1 MKDIKLVALDLD
13 GTLFDNSSRISER
26 NLTAIRSITDKGI
39 HVVISTGRPF
49 EGIPFDQIKGTG
61 INYAITANG
70 SGIYEISTGKCLYEN
85 AMDEELVTPILN
97 FLLTRDI
104 HMDAFIGGKGYT
116 PVQCVETA
124 QKLTVPSSIKNYI
137 ITTRTRLDNILQFIH
152 ENQLKV
158 QKMTLNFYPAADGTL
173 IDRET
178 VRKFLVSNPSITT
191 VCGGYNNLEFT
202 RADANKGVGLRKLAE
217 ILGVNPD
224 ATMAIGDTENDLAI
238 IEAAGI
244 GVAMGNAT
252 DAVKARADY
261 VTTTNTKDGVAAAI
275 EHFILLFH
283 SQRNNPIFF
292 FKDAMTA
299 STCRRSVS
307 LPMVKRTLPGA

>member
-26 NLTAIRSITDKGI
+26 NLTAIRSITDKGL

-116 PVQCVETA
+116 PIQCVETA

-275 EHFILLFH
+275 EHFIL
-283 SQRNNPIFF
+283 
-292 FKDAMTA
+292 
-299 STCRRSVS
+299 
-307 LPMVKRTLPGA
+307 

>member
-13 GTLFDNSSRISER
+13 GTLFDNSSRISKR

-116 PVQCVETA
+116 PIQCVETA

-275 EHFILLFH
+275 EHSIL
-283 SQRNNPIFF
+283 
-292 FKDAMTA
+292 
-299 STCRRSVS
+299 
-307 LPMVKRTLPGA
+307 

>member
-137 ITTRTRLDNILQFIH
+137 ITTRTRLNNILQFIH

-275 EHFILLFH
+275 EHFIL
-283 SQRNNPIFF
+283 
-292 FKDAMTA
+292 
-299 STCRRSVS
+299 
-307 LPMVKRTLPGA
+307 

>member
-13 GTLFDNSSRISER
+13 GTLFDNNSRISER
-26 NLTAIRSITDKGI
+26 NLTTIRSITDKGI

-116 PVQCVETA
+116 PIQCVETA

-275 EHFILLFH
+275 EHFIL
-283 SQRNNPIFF
+283 
-292 FKDAMTA
+292 
-299 STCRRSVS
+299 
-307 LPMVKRTLPGA
+307 

>member
-13 GTLFDNSSRISER
+13 GTLFDNSSRISKR

-202 RADANKGVGLRKLAE
+202 HADANKGVGLRKLAE

-275 EHFILLFH
+275 EHFIL
-283 SQRNNPIFF
+283 
-292 FKDAMTA
+292 
-299 STCRRSVS
+299 
-307 LPMVKRTLPGA
+307 

>member
-61 INYAITANG
+61 INYAITATG

-116 PVQCVETA
+116 PIQCVETA

-275 EHFILLFH
+275 EHFIL
-283 SQRNNPIFF
+283 
-292 FKDAMTA
+292 
-299 STCRRSVS
+299 
-307 LPMVKRTLPGA
+307 

>member
-13 GTLFDNSSRISER
+13 GTLFDNSSRISKR

-238 IEAAGI
+238 IQAAGI

-275 EHFILLFH
+275 EHFIL
-283 SQRNNPIFF
+283 
-292 FKDAMTA
+292 
-299 STCRRSVS
+299 
-307 LPMVKRTLPGA
+307 

>member
-13 GTLFDNSSRISER
+13 GTLFDNSSRISKR

-116 PVQCVETA
+116 PIQCVETA

-158 QKMTLNFYPAADGTL
+158 QKMTLNFYPAANGTL

-275 EHFILLFH
+275 EHFIL
-283 SQRNNPIFF
+283 
-292 FKDAMTA
+292 
-299 STCRRSVS
+299 
-307 LPMVKRTLPGA
+307 

>member
-13 GTLFDNSSRISER
+13 GTLFDNSSRISKR

-116 PVQCVETA
+116 PIQCVETA

-152 ENQLKV
+152 ENRLKV

-275 EHFILLFH
+275 EHFIL
-283 SQRNNPIFF
+283 
-292 FKDAMTA
+292 
-299 STCRRSVS
+299 
-307 LPMVKRTLPGA
+307 

>member
-261 VTTTNTKDGVAAAI
+261 VTTTNTKDGVAATI
-275 EHFILLFH
+275 EHFIL
-283 SQRNNPIFF
+283 
-292 FKDAMTA
+292 
-299 STCRRSVS
+299 
-307 LPMVKRTLPGA
+307 

>member
-13 GTLFDNSSRISER
+13 GTLFDNSSRISKR
-26 NLTAIRSITDKGI
+26 NLTAIRSITDTGI

-116 PVQCVETA
+116 PIQCVETA

-217 ILGVNPD
+217 TLGVNPD

-275 EHFILLFH
+275 EHFIL
-283 SQRNNPIFF
+283 
-292 FKDAMTA
+292 
-299 STCRRSVS
+299 
-307 LPMVKRTLPGA
+307 

>member
-13 GTLFDNSSRISER
+13 GTLFDNSSRISKR

-238 IEAAGI
+238 IEAASI

-275 EHFILLFH
+275 EHFIL
-283 SQRNNPIFF
+283 
-292 FKDAMTA
+292 
-299 STCRRSVS
+299 
-307 LPMVKRTLPGA
+307 

>member
-13 GTLFDNSSRISER
+13 GTLFDNSSHISER

-191 VCGGYNNLEFT
+191 VCGGYTNLEFT
-202 RADANKGVGLRKLAE
+202 RADANKGVGLRTLAE

-275 EHFILLFH
+275 EHFIL
-283 SQRNNPIFF
+283 
-292 FKDAMTA
+292 
-299 STCRRSVS
+299 
-307 LPMVKRTLPGA
+307 

>member
-13 GTLFDNSSRISER
+13 GTLFDNSSHISER

-137 ITTRTRLDNILQFIH
+137 ITTRTRLDNILQFIL

-178 VRKFLVSNPSITT
+178 VRKFLMSNPSITT

-275 EHFILLFH
+275 EHFIL
-283 SQRNNPIFF
+283 
-292 FKDAMTA
+292 
-299 STCRRSVS
+299 
-307 LPMVKRTLPGA
+307 

>member
-13 GTLFDNSSRISER
+13 GTLFDNSSRISKR

-61 INYAITANG
+61 INYAITTNG

-116 PVQCVETA
+116 PIQCVETA

-275 EHFILLFH
+275 EHFIL
-283 SQRNNPIFF
+283 
-292 FKDAMTA
+292 
-299 STCRRSVS
+299 
-307 LPMVKRTLPGA
+307 

>member
-137 ITTRTRLDNILQFIH
+137 IPTRTRLDNILQFIH

-275 EHFILLFH
+275 EHFIL
-283 SQRNNPIFF
+283 
-292 FKDAMTA
+292 
-299 STCRRSVS
+299 
-307 LPMVKRTLPGA
+307 

>member
-13 GTLFDNSSRISER
+13 GTLFDNSSRISKR

-61 INYAITANG
+61 INNAITANG

-275 EHFILLFH
+275 EHFIL
-283 SQRNNPIFF
+283 
-292 FKDAMTA
+292 
-299 STCRRSVS
+299 
-307 LPMVKRTLPGA
+307 

>member
-13 GTLFDNSSRISER
+13 GTLFDNSSRISKR

-85 AMDEELVTPILN
+85 AMDEELVTPILS

-116 PVQCVETA
+116 PIQCVETA

-275 EHFILLFH
+275 EHFIL
-283 SQRNNPIFF
+283 
-292 FKDAMTA
+292 
-299 STCRRSVS
+299 
-307 LPMVKRTLPGA
+307 

>member
-275 EHFILLFH
+275 ERFIL
-283 SQRNNPIFF
+283 
-292 FKDAMTA
+292 
-299 STCRRSVS
+299 
-307 LPMVKRTLPGA
+307 

>member
-85 AMDEELVTPILN
+85 AMDEDLVTPILN

-116 PVQCVETA
+116 PIQCVETA

-275 EHFILLFH
+275 EHFIL
-283 SQRNNPIFF
+283 
-292 FKDAMTA
+292 
-299 STCRRSVS
+299 
-307 LPMVKRTLPGA
+307 

>member
-13 GTLFDNSSRISER
+13 GTLFDNSSRISKR

-116 PVQCVETA
+116 PIQCVETA

-191 VCGGYNNLEFT
+191 VCGGYNILEFT

-275 EHFILLFH
+275 EHFIL
-283 SQRNNPIFF
+283 
-292 FKDAMTA
+292 
-299 STCRRSVS
+299 
-307 LPMVKRTLPGA
+307 

>member
-39 HVVISTGRPF
+39 QVVISTGRPF

-116 PVQCVETA
+116 PVQCIETA

-275 EHFILLFH
+275 EHFIL
-283 SQRNNPIFF
+283 
-292 FKDAMTA
+292 
-299 STCRRSVS
+299 
-307 LPMVKRTLPGA
+307 

>member
-137 ITTRTRLDNILQFIH
+137 ITMRTRLDNILQFIH

-275 EHFILLFH
+275 EHFIL
-283 SQRNNPIFF
+283 
-292 FKDAMTA
+292 
-299 STCRRSVS
+299 
-307 LPMVKRTLPGA
+307 

>member
-13 GTLFDNSSRISER
+13 GTLFDNSSHISER

-85 AMDEELVTPILN
+85 AMDEELVAPILN

-116 PVQCVETA
+116 PIQCVETA

-275 EHFILLFH
+275 EHFIL
-283 SQRNNPIFF
+283 
-292 FKDAMTA
+292 
-299 STCRRSVS
+299 
-307 LPMVKRTLPGA
+307 

>member
-13 GTLFDNSSRISER
+13 GTLFDNSSRISKR

-104 HMDAFIGGKGYT
+104 HMDAFISGKGYT
-116 PVQCVETA
+116 PIQCVETA

-275 EHFILLFH
+275 EHFIL
-283 SQRNNPIFF
+283 
-292 FKDAMTA
+292 
-299 STCRRSVS
+299 
-307 LPMVKRTLPGA
+307 

>member
-13 GTLFDNSSRISER
+13 GTLFDNSSRISKR

-49 EGIPFDQIKGTG
+49 EGIPFDQIKGTR

-116 PVQCVETA
+116 PIQCVETA

-275 EHFILLFH
+275 EHFIL
-283 SQRNNPIFF
+283 
-292 FKDAMTA
+292 
-299 STCRRSVS
+299 
-307 LPMVKRTLPGA
+307 

>member
-116 PVQCVETA
+116 PIQCVETA

-252 DAVKARADY
+252 DAVKAKADY
-261 VTTTNTKDGVAAAI
+261 VTTSNTEDGVAAAI
-275 EHFILLFH
+275 EHFIL
-283 SQRNNPIFF
+283 
-292 FKDAMTA
+292 
-299 STCRRSVS
+299 
-307 LPMVKRTLPGA
+307 

>member
-13 GTLFDNSSRISER
+13 GTLFDNSSRISKR

-104 HMDAFIGGKGYT
+104 HMDAFNGGKGYT
-116 PVQCVETA
+116 PIQCVETA

-275 EHFILLFH
+275 EHFIL
-283 SQRNNPIFF
+283 
-292 FKDAMTA
+292 
-299 STCRRSVS
+299 
-307 LPMVKRTLPGA
+307 

>member
-244 GVAMGNAT
+244 GLAMGNAT

-275 EHFILLFH
+275 EHFIL
-283 SQRNNPIFF
+283 
-292 FKDAMTA
+292 
-299 STCRRSVS
+299 
-307 LPMVKRTLPGA
+307 

>member
-1 MKDIKLVALDLD
+1 MKDIKLVALDLH
-13 GTLFDNSSRISER
+13 GTLFDYSSRISKR

-116 PVQCVETA
+116 PIQCVETA

-275 EHFILLFH
+275 EHFIL
-283 SQRNNPIFF
+283 
-292 FKDAMTA
+292 
-299 STCRRSVS
+299 
-307 LPMVKRTLPGA
+307 

>member
-13 GTLFDNSSRISER
+13 GTLFDNSSRISKR

-116 PVQCVETA
+116 PIQCVETA

-178 VRKFLVSNPSITT
+178 IRKFLVSNPSITT

-275 EHFILLFH
+275 EHFIL
-283 SQRNNPIFF
+283 
-292 FKDAMTA
+292 
-299 STCRRSVS
+299 
-307 LPMVKRTLPGA
+307 

>member
-13 GTLFDNSSRISER
+13 GTLFDNSSHISER

-191 VCGGYNNLEFT
+191 VCGGYNNLEFM
-202 RADANKGVGLRKLAE
+202 RADAIKGVGLRKLAE
-217 ILGVNPD
+217 ILGVNQD

-252 DAVKARADY
+252 DAVKANADY
-261 VTTTNTKDGVAAAI
+261 VTTSNTEDGVAAAI
-275 EHFILLFH
+275 EHFIL
-283 SQRNNPIFF
+283 
-292 FKDAMTA
+292 
-299 STCRRSVS
+299 
-307 LPMVKRTLPGA
+307 

>member
-13 GTLFDNSSRISER
+13 GTLFDNSSRISKR

-116 PVQCVETA
+116 PIQCVETA

-202 RADANKGVGLRKLAE
+202 RADANKGVGLRKRAE

-275 EHFILLFH
+275 EHFIL
-283 SQRNNPIFF
+283 
-292 FKDAMTA
+292 
-299 STCRRSVS
+299 
-307 LPMVKRTLPGA
+307 

>member
-178 VRKFLVSNPSITT
+178 VRKFLVSNPSITP

-275 EHFILLFH
+275 EHFIL
-283 SQRNNPIFF
+283 
-292 FKDAMTA
+292 
-299 STCRRSVS
+299 
-307 LPMVKRTLPGA
+307 

>member
-124 QKLTVPSSIKNYI
+124 QKLIVPSSIKNYI

-275 EHFILLFH
+275 EHFIL
-283 SQRNNPIFF
+283 
-292 FKDAMTA
+292 
-299 STCRRSVS
+299 
-307 LPMVKRTLPGA
+307 

>member
-13 GTLFDNSSRISER
+13 GTLFDNSSRISKR
-26 NLTAIRSITDKGI
+26 NLTAIRSITNKGI

-116 PVQCVETA
+116 PIQCVETA

-275 EHFILLFH
+275 EHFIL
-283 SQRNNPIFF
+283 
-292 FKDAMTA
+292 
-299 STCRRSVS
+299 
-307 LPMVKRTLPGA
+307 

>member
-13 GTLFDNSSRISER
+13 GTLFDNSSHISER

-39 HVVISTGRPF
+39 HVVNSTGRPF

-137 ITTRTRLDNILQFIH
+137 ITARTRLDNILQFIH

-275 EHFILLFH
+275 EHFIL
-283 SQRNNPIFF
+283 
-292 FKDAMTA
+292 
-299 STCRRSVS
+299 
-307 LPMVKRTLPGA
+307 